1 MSYKAIRCLI
11 GKLKSGRRII
21 QFKEHESM
29 VKKIVWFTASYF
41 IDVDHQLVPYI
52 REKYHLNIFWT
63 ILQMPSSAK
72 VPPHSDY
79 EILNLHYRNKDPRTY
94 VEVSNYLNLNSA
106 T

>member
-52 REKYHLNIFWT
+52 REKYHSFL
-63 ILQMPSSAK
+63 
-72 VPPHSDY
+72 
-79 EILNLHYRNKDPRTY
+79 
-94 VEVSNYLNLNSA
+94 
-106 T
+106 